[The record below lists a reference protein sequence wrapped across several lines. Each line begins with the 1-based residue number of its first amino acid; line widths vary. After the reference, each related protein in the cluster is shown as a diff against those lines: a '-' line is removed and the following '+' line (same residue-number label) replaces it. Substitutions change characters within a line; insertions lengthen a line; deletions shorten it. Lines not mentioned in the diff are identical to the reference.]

1 MWMLYFSQFFTSLS
15 YRFMQ
20 NLCACKVRILVFII
34 CSQGVGNVQRRIMQS
49 SHDALHQNILSNWFV
64 TSSLWRWMYW
74 ANNSIK
80 LPSAGKIQTWLI
92 ALLRFE
98 YHVRLY
104 STFSAIFT
112 PDVVFGHFIFVSSLV
127 ERH

>member
-1 MWMLYFSQFFTSLS
+1 MLYFSQFFTSLS

-20 NLCACKVRILVFII
+20 NLCASFVHRVLEMFKGGLCSPPMMHCTKIYYRIGLRHHHFEDGCIEQTTP
-34 CSQGVGNVQRRIMQS
+34 SS
-49 SHDALHQNILSNWFV
+49 SHLQGRYRHD
-64 TSSLWRWMYW
+64 
-74 ANNSIK
+74 
-80 LPSAGKIQTWLI
+80 LI